1 MQLGDVSLE
10 KVNTSLYGFAGEV
23 VHPRGMVSL
32 PLTMGRGTTPKT
44 WLLKFLV
51 VDVPSAYNV
60 ILGRPTLNTFQ
71 AMVSTYH
78 MKIKFPTP
86 GEWEKYKEILSNP
99 ENAMSRLSIKDKKRM
114 WTMLLTRSLLT
125 TRIGSHLGEEAKK
138 EITLCLRRNADIFA
152 WTPQDLEGID
162 PQVITHHLNIDPS
175 YKPIK
180 QKKRHFGPENDKI
193 IQAEVNKLMAAGH
206 IEEVQFPEWLS
217 NVILV
222 PKPGEKWRMCIDFR
236 DLNKACPKDFY
247 QLPRIDQLV
256 DSTSGCVLLS
266 MMDASQGYHQI
277 MLAPEDWKKV
287 SFITSEGTFCYVAMP
302 FGLKNTGATYQR
314 LVDKIF
320 HPQIGRNVEVYVDDM
335 LVKSKKAE
343 EHVKDLEE
351 TFSVLRKYKLK
362 LNLAKC
368 AFGVQGGRFLGFM
381 VTQRGIE
388 ANPLKIK
395 AIIDMKAPT
404 CLNEAQRLTRRIAA
418 LSRFI
423 SKSAEKSLPFFK
435 TLRKAKI
442 FEWRKTL
449 YLYLSVAPQAVSS
462 ILIREEDGKQL
473 PIYYVSKVLNGA
485 ERRYTPIEKMAL
497 ALVVTARRLR
507 PYFLSHL
514 VGVKTNTPLKQTL
527 ERPSSAVELSK
538 YDISYLPRTTIKAQA
553 LADFISEMAEMTIK
567 DASQDQKWLLHVDG
581 SSRAQGSGAGIVIT
595 TPQGEDLEFA
605 IKFGFKASN
614 NEAEY
619 EALVIGMRMAHETG
633 AKHLLAYSDSQLVV
647 KQVEGTYEAKEE
659 KENAKADSLSKLAS
673 SLEDCRTR
681 HITIYY
687 LPEARTPLAVQPITT
702 GEDWRT
708 PIIKWI
714 EEGLLPENRW
724 KAARLKTRATRFIMQ
739 EYILYKKSYTHPL
752 LRCLS
757 TEEGIH
763 ILQEIHSGCCGAH
776 AGTRILANK
785 ALRAGY
791 FWPTMKQ
798 DAIRLVSKCERCQ
811 KHSSLQCCPPA
822 PSCSGGMDIVGPF
835 PLAVGQRKFLMV
847 AIDYFTKQRFTTVAH
862 PQANGQVKVTN
873 RILIQGIKRRLE
885 RVGGNWAEELT
896 SVLWAYRTTP
906 RGSTGETP
914 FSLVY
919 GTEAIIPA
927 ELGIPSHRVMNFSEK
942 CNENLLREN
951 LDLIKELREKAF
963 LRIQRYKNIMINS
976 YNKRVK
982 SQSFQV
988 GDLVLRRVDALKP
1001 IGKLDPTWEGSYK
1014 VTSVIGKGAY
1024 ELEDPE
1030 GRPLPR
1036 PWNVHNLKKYFA

>member
-1 MQLGDVSLE
+1 
-10 KVNTSLYGFAGEV
+10 
-23 VHPRGMVSL
+23 
-32 PLTMGRGTTPKT
+32 
-44 WLLKFLV
+44 
-51 VDVPSAYNV
+51 
-60 ILGRPTLNTFQ
+60 
-71 AMVSTYH
+71 
-78 MKIKFPTP
+78 
-86 GEWEKYKEILSNP
+86 
-99 ENAMSRLSIKDKKRM
+99 
-114 WTMLLTRSLLT
+114 
-125 TRIGSHLGEEAKK
+125 
-138 EITLCLRRNADIFA
+138 
-152 WTPQDLEGID
+152 
-162 PQVITHHLNIDPS
+162 
-175 YKPIK
+175 
-180 QKKRHFGPENDKI
+180 
-193 IQAEVNKLMAAGH
+193 
-206 IEEVQFPEWLS
+206 
-217 NVILV
+217 
-222 PKPGEKWRMCIDFR
+222 
-236 DLNKACPKDFY
+236 
-247 QLPRIDQLV
+247 
-256 DSTSGCVLLS
+256 

-277 MLAPEDWKKV
+277 MLAPEDQKKV

-302 FGLKNTGATYQR
+302 FGLKNAGATYQR

-320 HPQIGRNVEVYVDDM
+320 RSQIGINVEVYIDDM

-362 LNLAKC
+362 LNPAKC
-368 AFGVQGGRFLGFM
+368 DFGVQGGRFLGFM

-388 ANPLKIK
+388 ANSLKIK
-395 AIIDMKAPT
+395 AIIDMKAPN
-404 CLNEAQRLTRRIAA
+404 CLNEAQRLTGKIAA
-418 LSRFI
+418 LSQFI
-423 SKSAEKSLPFFK
+423 SKSVKRACRSSRPRLPLLVK
-435 TLRKAKI
+435 PSPG
-442 FEWRKTL
+442 ETL

-485 ERRYTPIEKMAL
+485 EGRYTPIEKMAL
-497 ALVVTARRLR
+497 ALVVTTRRLC
-507 PYFLSHL
+507 PYFLSHP

-527 ERPSSAVELSK
+527 GKPDTSGRLVKWVVELSE

-553 LADFISEMAEMTIK
+553 LADFVSEMTEMTIK
-567 DASQDQKWLLHVDG
+567 DASQDQKWLLHVDD
-581 SSRAQGSGAGIVIT
+581 SSMAQGSGAGIVIT

-605 IKFGFKASN
+605 IKFDFKASN

-633 AKHLLAYSDSQLVV
+633 ARHLLSYSDSQLVV
-647 KQVEGTYEAKEE
+647 KQVEGAYEAKEE
-659 KENAKADSLSKLAS
+659 NMIQYLQQIADLNTRFHHFQIIQIPREEKTKADSLSKLAS
-673 SLEDCRTR
+673 SIEDCRTR
-681 HITIYY
+681 HITIHY
-687 LPEARTPLAVQPITT
+687 LPEARTPLTVQPITT

-714 EEGLLPENRW
+714 EEGLLPKNRW
-724 KAARLKTRATRFIMQ
+724 EATGLKTQATRFIMQ
-739 EYILYKKSYTHPL
+739 EHILYKKSYTHPL

-757 TEEGIH
+757 IEEGIH

-798 DAIRLVSKCERCQ
+798 DAIQLVSKCERCQ
-811 KHSSLQCCPPA
+811 KHSSLIHQPAEPLTTMLSPCPFMQW
-822 PSCSGGMDIVGPF
+822 GMDIVGPF
-835 PLAVGQRKFLMV
+835 PLAAGQRKFLLV
-847 AIDYFTKQRFTTVAH
+847 AIDYFTKWVEAEPLARITEGEIMKFIWKNIVCHFGIPREIISDNGRQFQGRRIQEWCQALHIRQRFTTVAH
-862 PQANGQVKVTN
+862 PQANRQVKATN
-873 RILIQGIKRRLE
+873 RIIVQGIKRRLE

-906 RGSTGETP
+906 IGSTGESP

-927 ELGIPSHRVMNFSEK
+927 ELDIPAHRVMNFSEE

-951 LDLIKELREKAF
+951 LDLIEKLREKAF

-982 SQSFQV
+982 SRSFQV
-988 GDLVLRRVDALKP
+988 EDLVLRRADALKP
-1001 IGKLDPTWEGSYK
+1001 IGKLDPTWEGPYK